1 MTEGRYESPAAFRMA
16 VESRLRAVV
25 ARSGMDSPRFRQL
38 LTFDRFLARLFA
50 TFQDA
55 VLLKGGL
62 VLELRLSRARATR
75 DIDLRMLGSP
85 DDVLPHLQEA
95 GRMDL
100 GDFLRFEVQPD
111 SDQPIL
117 DAEGMHYTGRR
128 YRCEPRLA
136 GRRFSRPFGLDVAFA
151 EPLVG
156 EPEFIRGTD
165 FFEFAGILPTEYRV
179 IPPETHIAEKLHAY
193 TLPRARPN
201 SRVKDL
207 PDLALLALV
216 RSFDSEVLRPA
227 IRQTFAHRGTH
238 PVPVVVP
245 APPREWSPVY
255 ERLAATD
262 DLLWNDLETLT
273 AAVQGFLDPILAGRT
288 GTWNPEA
295 WSWS

>member
-1 MTEGRYESPAAFRMA
+1 MDRYGSPAAFRMA
-16 VESRLRAVV
+16 VESRLRAEVI
-25 ARSGMDSPRFRQL
+25 RSGMDSQRFRQL
-38 LTFDRFLARLFA
+38 LTFDRFLARLFSV
-50 TFQDA
+50 FRDA

-62 VLELRLSRARATR
+62 ALEMRLSRARATR
-75 DIDLRMLGSP
+75 DIDLRMVGAP
-85 DDVLPHLQEA
+85 DDILPRLQEA

-100 GDFLRFEVQPD
+100 GDFLLFEVQPD
-111 SDQPIL
+111 PDQPIL
-117 DAEGMHYTGRR
+117 DAEAMRYTGRR

-151 EPLVG
+151 EPLAG
-156 EPEFIRGTD
+156 EPDVIRGMS
-165 FFEFAGILPTEYRV
+165 FFEFAGIPPTKYRV
-179 IPPETHIAEKLHAY
+179 VPPETHIAEKLHAY
-193 TLPRARPN
+193 TLPRPRPN

-216 RSFDSEVLRPA
+216 RSFDSEVLTTA

-262 DLLWNDLETLT
+262 DLRWRDLETLA
-273 AAVQGFLDPILAGRT
+273 AAVRGFLDPVLVGGR
-288 GTWNPEA
+288 GTWDPEA

>member
-1 MTEGRYESPAAFRMA
+1 MAGDRYESPAAFRMA
-16 VESRLRAVV
+16 VESRLRAEV
-25 ARSGMDSPRFRQL
+25 ARSGMDSQRFRQL

-50 TFQDA
+50 TFRDA
-55 VLLKGGL
+55 ALLKGGL

-75 DIDLRMLGSP
+75 DIDLRMVGDP
-85 DDVLPHLQEA
+85 DDVLPSLQEA

-111 SDQPIL
+111 ADQPIL

-156 EPEFIRGTD
+156 EPEVIPGTT
-165 FFEFAGILPTEYRV
+165 FVEFAGIPSTEYRV
-179 IPPETHIAEKLHAY
+179 LPPETHIAEKLHAY
-193 TLPRARPN
+193 TLPRPRPN

-207 PDLALLALV
+207 PDLALLGLV
-216 RSFDSEVLRPA
+216 RSFDAEVLTAA

-238 PVPVVVP
+238 PVPAGVP
-245 APPREWSPVY
+245 TPPREWGDIY

-262 DLLWNDLETLT
+262 DLRWRDLETLI
-273 AAVQGFLDPILAGRT
+273 AAVRGFLDPVLDGQT
-288 GTWNPEA
+288 GTWNPEV